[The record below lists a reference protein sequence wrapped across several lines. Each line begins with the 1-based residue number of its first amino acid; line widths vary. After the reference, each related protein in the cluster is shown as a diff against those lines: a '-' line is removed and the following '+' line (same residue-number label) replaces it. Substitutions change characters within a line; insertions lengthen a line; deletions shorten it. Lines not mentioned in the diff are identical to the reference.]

1 MEVAA
6 NDDNS
11 HSVQLYT
18 AITGEWL
25 IPADTQPES
34 DQLFEWATTP
44 GDIISH
50 EFSLQNQTKFLEVDG
65 RPRYGSVVY
74 STKQVCCIRVRSSA
88 QILISVFQTN
98 GMTYEVDQGSIITPG
113 FIASGV
119 LNNTVDSQFRAI
131 DANWTYFAFAHDLGV
146 VGPTSST
153 TTPVVYTIGYVRDP
167 LVQLLNIPNV
177 NSLRGTYYLTRYNS
191 TSDVVRLLYA
201 PCANGT
207 YATSPPKVTAL
218 LDDYPNA
225 LARANDFDDSLT
237 SAAFCVTPQDSNYT
251 NILALSARQMFG
263 NIEITAGLDDTTYDP
278 TDIMAFMSGMRFL
291 FEEIPITS

>member
-65 RPRYGSVVY
+65 RPRYGSAVY
-74 STKQVCCIRVRSSA
+74 STKQVRCLLVQSSVRVF
-88 QILISVFQTN
+88 INMFQMNGTTYQAGPGTVIGPGFLTN
-98 GMTYEVDQGSIITPG
+98 GI
-113 FIASGV
+113 

-131 DANWTYFAFAHDLGV
+131 NDNWTIFAFAHDLGV
-146 VGPTSST
+146 VGPTSTT
-153 TTPVVYTIGYVRDP
+153 TTPIVYTIGYVRDP
-167 LVQLLNIPNV
+167 LVQLLNIPNI
-177 NSLRGTYYLTRYNS
+177 NSLRGAYYLTRYNS
-191 TSDVVRLLYA
+191 TSDVVRLSYTS
-201 PCANGT
+201 CVNGT
-207 YATSPPKVTAL
+207 HATSPSKVTAL

-225 LARANDFDDSLT
+225 LARAKVFDDNLT
-237 SAAFCVTPQDSNYT
+237 SAAFGVTPQDSNYS
-251 NILALSARQMFG
+251 NILALSVRQMFG
-263 NIEITAGLDDTTYDP
+263 NIEITAGLDGTTYDP
-278 TDIMAFMSGMRFL
+278 TDIMAFMRGM
-291 FEEIPITS
+291 